1 MWGNHALIRAIVGG
15 TAMWKILHF
24 LNEYGITHR
33 IIDKGFYHV
42 DYQVGCLNIE
52 NNKAVYKS
60 KPIIVIKDYTI
71 ENDADDYFTLKKHG
85 KVLLTESGA
94 EHFINCLHQHGYK
107 TILSNAGKQK

>member
-33 IIDKGFYHV
+33 IVDKGNY
-42 DYQVGCLNIE
+42 
-52 NNKAVYKS
+52 S
-60 KPIIVIKDYTI
+60 IVVIMDYTI
-71 ENDADDYFTLKKHG
+71 DNEWDDYFTLKKAG

-107 TILSNAGKQK
+107 TILSNASKQK